1 MEYKIENVNNLKKR
15 CEKAMK
21 IVPNYGEFTKNY
33 FSIKKEKLSDII
45 TQWQNNYPD
54 LYYELEQWKEGTGF
68 THETIALLRKTKS
81 KKVVECVFLKIY
93 ESEGTDILNCVNIYR
108 NYPKPSKILKA
119 RNIIFKHKITTYRLI
134 WLCREPKNTK
144 EPKNTNIELK
154 MKITGKIYKDKL
166 NDIINMWKEK
176 FQELSDELELW
187 KFSEGDKYT
196 KKEIL
201 RPLHGGKELKCVFL
215 KVFDKGEEENTLLR
229 CVSISG
235 DISIKV
241 KVNRFFKLMRWVS
254 EDEKKYIKLI
264 KSYPEVIAA
273 LIMSRRVGLKLI
285 WENEQR
291 IRDRTDANAKLYLII
306 LFSSKKRL
314 KFDFEEG
321 AGLAGFLSFNC

>member
-1 MEYKIENVNNLKKR
+1 MALQRTEEYQRAEEYEYRIKDENNRKNICEQALNN
-15 CEKAMK
+15 
-21 IVPNYGEFTKNY
+21 ISYNGEFNQNL
-33 FSIKKEKLSDII
+33 FSIK
-45 TQWQNNYPD
+45 
-54 LYYELEQWKEGTGF
+54 
-68 THETIALLRKTKS
+68 
-81 KKVVECVFLKIY
+81 
-93 ESEGTDILNCVNIYR
+93 
-108 NYPKPSKILKA
+108 
-119 RNIIFKHKITTYRLI
+119 
-134 WLCREPKNTK
+134 
-144 EPKNTNIELK
+144 
-154 MKITGKIYKDKL
+154 KDKL

-285 WENEQR
+285 WENE
-291 IRDRTDANAKLYLII
+291 
-306 LFSSKKRL
+306 
-314 KFDFEEG
+314 
-321 AGLAGFLSFNC
+321 